1 MHRIKRIHQVL
12 HKPLLLLSNEAWG
25 LHHTLT
31 ERHENRIPH
40 SQDRTALTGADYKWV
55 FIGEKKSN
63 ISLQYH
69 IWHIYIDKG
78 HYLTMFSH
86 PHRTKYDRLTVMGL
100 SSSISNT
107 SSPNLTYVLHEH
119 GGKNINYNL
128 NVRLKTTRK
137 HHPSRNSYQFLK
149 EMQIILWLVQWALQG

>member
-55 FIGEKKSN
+55 FIGKKIKYLLT
-63 ISLQYH
+63 ISYLAYIHRQR
-69 IWHIYIDKG
+69 IY
-78 HYLTMFSH
+78 T
-86 PHRTKYDRLTVMGL
+86 L
-100 SSSISNT
+100 SYNVQSST
-107 SSPNLTYVLHEH
+107 
-119 GGKNINYNL
+119 
-128 NVRLKTTRK
+128 
-137 HHPSRNSYQFLK
+137 
-149 EMQIILWLVQWALQG
+149 